1 MLVDLNRV
9 LKLEMHD
16 MVPGHVSYYNIGCN
30 TSNGKQG
37 SLVDDLLNEF
47 NIRL

>member
-1 MLVDLNRV
+1 MLVVLNRV
-9 LKLEMHD
+9 SKLEVHD
-16 MVPGHVSYYNIGCN
+16 MVPGHASYYNIGCN
-30 TSNGKQG
+30 TSNGKQD